1 MPQYAASATSKH
13 ATMELSASGGRRAA
27 LVRALAAGDWPWPLE
42 VRSEAAFV
50 DGICA
55 LADACAIAGIDE
67 LALAAAVT
75 DENAAYSAL
84 ARLLLTDGA
93 VEFIRPSTRPA
104 GRADRSL
111 PHRVATLDEAF
122 DYARSAGARGVVL
135 PRWVAEALRAPAGLR
150 VVSLGDGE
158 AGDESVEIV
167 FAEAASSPASSGSL
181 AQVLG
186 ADAGALEPR
195 GATSRITVTEPANAA
210 LARHFRA
217 AIEEE
222 VWTWPVPEEPR
233 PLVAPAM
240 AFSASRLN
248 GFVKC
253 PRRWFFEYLCDA
265 VEDDGSAAATYGK
278 VFHEALEALHREIRV
293 PADYSGN
300 AILERLHSYLDFA
313 FERNR
318 EEFASRL
325 EFEVSR
331 LKAHAVGA
339 HYARW
344 LKSEA
349 DDHPMQVESV
359 EALQRWSMGGHEFVG
374 YIDRIDRPAA
384 GGAVTIYD
392 YKTGRIDEN
401 PDEYIKKIRRGEEG
415 QLALYYTVRR
425 MRGDDVGRLALISLR
440 DPRDAVWVLALD
452 IVDAEGK
459 AVVERAARSGVV
471 RGVATPDD
479 MAASVDVLLA
489 RADMLTKQGVAH
501 FEPGVDPPCAYC
513 AYARGCREQP
523 VDRERVF
530 AR

>member
-1 MPQYAASATSKH
+1 M
-13 ATMELSASGGRRAA
+13 
-27 LVRALAAGDWPWPLE
+27 
-42 VRSEAAFV
+42 
-50 DGICA
+50 
-55 LADACAIAGIDE
+55 
-67 LALAAAVT
+67 
-75 DENAAYSAL
+75 
-84 ARLLLTDGA
+84 
-93 VEFIRPSTRPA
+93 
-104 GRADRSL
+104 
-111 PHRVATLDEAF
+111 
-122 DYARSAGARGVVL
+122 L
-135 PRWVAEALRAPAGLR
+135 PRWVAQSLQAPAGLR
-150 VVSLGDGE
+150 VLSCGDDE
-158 AGDESVEIV
+158 AGDETLEIV
-167 FAEAASSPASSGSL
+167 FAEAASSPAGPGSL
-181 AQVLG
+181 AYALG

-195 GATSRITVTEPANAA
+195 GAALQITVTAPAHAA
-210 LARHFRA
+210 LARHFSDA
-217 AIEEE
+217 TEEIEVEE
-222 VWTWPVPEEPR
+222 AWAWPIPEEPR

-293 PADYSGN
+293 PAEYSGN
-300 AILERLHSYLDFA
+300 AILERLHSQLDFA

-331 LKAHAVGA
+331 LKAHAVAA

-344 LKSEA
+344 LKAEA
-349 DDHPMQVESV
+349 DDHPMEVESV

-401 PDEYIKKIRRGEEG
+401 PDEYIRKIRRGEEG

-440 DPRDAVWVLALD
+440 DPRDPVWVLALD
-452 IVDAEGK
+452 IVDDQGK

-471 RGVATPDD
+471 RGVASPAD

-501 FEPGVDPPCAYC
+501 FEAGVDPPCAYC